1 MKLSL
6 PSNVRILPALM
17 VTLAMVLSLRAAATA
32 RAAEAAGD
40 QAAGDKAAG
49 EKAKG
54 DLAKTDQK
62 TGQESAAGDGKAPT
76 PAAAPA
82 PEAAEAF
89 AAQAGLTP
97 NELSVLQSLG
107 ARRELLDG
115 RERSL
120 TDRTALVEAAEKRL
134 EQRVAE
140 LKQIE
145 AAIQALIGKM
155 DSEQETRTNA
165 LVSIYQKMRAKDA
178 AAIFDA
184 LDQDV
189 LVAVASRMKDQSLAE
204 ILGLMQPAAARRLTS
219 ALAEAKKLPE
229 EAAQLRPPPPNS

>member
-1 MKLSL
+1 MNLQSSFSL
-6 PSNVRILPALM
+6 PQNVRILPALII
-17 VTLAMVLSLRAAATA
+17 TLGVVLSLRAAATA
-32 RAAEAAGD
+32 RAAEGAQDGAAE
-40 QAAGDKAAG
+40 AAKSQEAASP
-49 EKAKG
+49 K
-54 DLAKTDQK
+54 
-62 TGQESAAGDGKAPT
+62 P
-76 PAAAPA
+76 AAPA
-82 PEAAEAF
+82 QPAPAPASPAQQAPSPGAGDAF

-115 RERSL
+115 RERALS
-120 TDRTALVEAAEKRL
+120 DRSALVEAAEKRL

-155 DSEQETRTNA
+155 DAEQETRTNA

-204 ILGLMQPAAARRLTS
+204 ILGLMQPAAARRLTT
-219 ALAEAKKLPE
+219 ALAQAKKLPE
-229 EAAQLRPPPPNS
+229 EAAGLRPPPNG

>member
-1 MKLSL
+1 MNLQSSLSL
-6 PSNVRILPALM
+6 PQNVRILPALII
-17 VTLAMVLSLRAAATA
+17 TLGVVLSLRAAATA
-32 RAAEAAGD
+32 RAAEAAQDSAAGAAKSEEAPSPKAAASAQPAPAPANPAPQAQS
-40 QAAGDKAAG
+40 QAAGD
-49 EKAKG
+49 
-54 DLAKTDQK
+54 
-62 TGQESAAGDGKAPT
+62 
-76 PAAAPA
+76 
-82 PEAAEAF
+82 AF

-115 RERSL
+115 RERAL
-120 TDRTALVEAAEKRL
+120 GDRTSLVEAAEKRL

-155 DSEQETRTNA
+155 DAEQETRTNA

-184 LDQDV
+184 LDHEV

-204 ILGLMQPAAARRLTS
+204 ILGLMQPAAARRLTT
-219 ALAEAKKLPE
+219 ALAQAKKLPE
-229 EAAQLRPPPPNS
+229 EAAQLRPPPNG

>member
-1 MKLSL
+1 
-6 PSNVRILPALM
+6 M
-17 VTLAMVLSLRAAATA
+17 VTLAVVLSLRAAATA

-40 QAAGDKAAG
+40 QAKSQGGAA
-49 EKAKG
+49 AAAAPA
-54 DLAKTDQK
+54 LAQ
-62 TGQESAAGDGKAPT
+62 SKAPA
-76 PAAAPA
+76 AAAPA
-82 PEAAEAF
+82 PAPAAAAPDAGDAF

-204 ILGLMQPAAARRLTS
+204 ILGLMQPAAARRLTT
-219 ALAEAKKLPE
+219 ALAQAKKLPE
-229 EAAQLRPPPPNS
+229 EAAQLRQPPNS

>member
-1 MKLSL
+1 MNLQSSLSL
-6 PSNVRILPALM
+6 PQNVRILPALII
-17 VTLAMVLSLRAAATA
+17 TLGVVLSLRAAATA
-32 RAAEAAGD
+32 RAAEAAQDSAAGAAKSEEAPSPKAAASAQPVSAPANPAPQAQS
-40 QAAGDKAAG
+40 QAAGD
-49 EKAKG
+49 
-54 DLAKTDQK
+54 
-62 TGQESAAGDGKAPT
+62 
-76 PAAAPA
+76 
-82 PEAAEAF
+82 AF

-115 RERSL
+115 RERAL
-120 TDRTALVEAAEKRL
+120 GDRTSLVEAAEKRL

-155 DSEQETRTNA
+155 DAEQETRTNA

-184 LDQDV
+184 LDQEV

-204 ILGLMQPAAARRLTS
+204 ILGLMQPAAARRLTT
-219 ALAEAKKLPE
+219 ALAQAKKLPD
-229 EAAQLRPPPPNS
+229 EAAQLRPPPNG

>member
-1 MKLSL
+1 MNLQSSLSL
-6 PSNVRILPALM
+6 PQNVRILPALII
-17 VTLAMVLSLRAAATA
+17 TLGVVLSLRAAATA
-32 RAAEAAGD
+32 RAAEAAQDSAAGAAKSEEAPSPKAAASAQPAPAPAPANPAPQAQS
-40 QAAGDKAAG
+40 QAAGD
-49 EKAKG
+49 
-54 DLAKTDQK
+54 
-62 TGQESAAGDGKAPT
+62 
-76 PAAAPA
+76 
-82 PEAAEAF
+82 AF

-115 RERSL
+115 RERAL
-120 TDRTALVEAAEKRL
+120 GDRTSLVEAAEKRL

-155 DSEQETRTNA
+155 DAEQETRTNA

-184 LDQDV
+184 LDQEV

-204 ILGLMQPAAARRLTS
+204 ILGLMQPAAARRLTT
-219 ALAEAKKLPE
+219 ALAQAKKLPD
-229 EAAQLRPPPPNS
+229 EAAQLRPPPNG

>member
-1 MKLSL
+1 MNLSFPTVL
-6 PSNVRILPALM
+6 PQNVRILPALII
-17 VTLAMVLSLRAAATA
+17 TLAVVLSLRAAATA

-40 QAAGDKAAG
+40 EAQDQKPAQAKDGAKAAAIEGASPAPALPAAPAG
-49 EKAKG
+49 EKAAP
-54 DLAKTDQK
+54 D
-62 TGQESAAGDGKAPT
+62 AAD
-76 PAAAPA
+76 
-82 PEAAEAF
+82 AF

-120 TDRTALVEAAEKRL
+120 ADRASLVEAAEKRL

-145 AAIQALIGKM
+145 AAIQGLIGKM
-155 DSEQETRTNA
+155 DAEQETRTNA

-189 LVAVASRMKDQSLAE
+189 LVAVAGRMKDQSLAE
-204 ILGLMQPAAARRLTS
+204 ILGLMQPAAARKLTT
-219 ALAEAKKLPE
+219 ALAQAKKLPE
-229 EAAQLRPPPPNS
+229 EAAQLRQPPNG

>member
-1 MKLSL
+1 
-6 PSNVRILPALM
+6 M
-17 VTLAMVLSLRAAATA
+17 VTLAVVLSLRAAATA

-40 QAAGDKAAG
+40 QAKSQGG
-49 EKAKG
+49 G
-54 DLAKTDQK
+54 
-62 TGQESAAGDGKAPT
+62 
-76 PAAAPA
+76 AAAPA
-82 PEAAEAF
+82 PEAGKAPAPAAPAPAPAAAAPNAEDAF

-204 ILGLMQPAAARRLTS
+204 ILGLMQPAAARRLTT
-219 ALAEAKKLPE
+219 ALAQAKKLPE
-229 EAAQLRPPPPNS
+229 EAAQLRQPPNS

>member
-1 MKLSL
+1 MPSPPFAL
-6 PSNVRILPALM
+6 PQNVRILPALII
-17 VTLAMVLSLRAAATA
+17 TLGVVLSLRAAATA
-32 RAAEAAGD
+32 RAAEAAQDGASD
-40 QAAGDKAAG
+40 AAKSETAA
-49 EKAKG
+49 
-54 DLAKTDQK
+54 
-62 TGQESAAGDGKAPT
+62 SPKAPAAQ
-76 PAAAPA
+76 PAAVPAPA
-82 PEAAEAF
+82 NPAPPAPASAPTGGDAF

-115 RERSL
+115 RERAL
-120 TDRTALVEAAEKRL
+120 GDRTSLVEAAEKRL

-155 DSEQETRTNA
+155 DTEQEARTNA

-204 ILGLMQPAAARRLTS
+204 ILGLMQPAAARRLTT
-219 ALAEAKKLPE
+219 ALAQAKKLPE
-229 EAAQLRPPPPNS
+229 EAAQLRPPPDG